1 MIEIKILGA
10 GCAKCRI
17 LEQKVRAY
25 LIKNNIEANIIK
37 EENFSEIMKY
47 GIMTTP
53 ALVINEKIE
62 LKGRMPGKG
71 ELEEIISKYVK

>member
-1 MIEIKILGA
+1 MEIKILGS

-17 LEQKVRAY
+17 LEQKVREY
-25 LIKNNIEANIIK
+25 IEKNNIEANIIK
-37 EENFSEIMKY
+37 EEDFSEIMKY

-53 ALVINEKIE
+53 ALIINEKIE

-71 ELEEIISKYVK
+71 ELEEIISRNVK